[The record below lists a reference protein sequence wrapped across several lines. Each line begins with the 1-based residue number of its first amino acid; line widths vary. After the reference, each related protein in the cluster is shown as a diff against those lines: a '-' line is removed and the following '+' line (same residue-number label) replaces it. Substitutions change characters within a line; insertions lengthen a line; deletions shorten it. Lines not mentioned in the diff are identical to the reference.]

1 MFLLFLYDVG
11 MSSLVIVSLDNPPIK
26 ARDSLTCDSAEVL
39 GADRKPDEAN
49 PPEGPHSN

>member
-11 MSSLVIVSLDNPPIK
+11 MSSLVIFSLDNPPIK
-26 ARDSLTCDSAEVL
+26 ARDSLICDSAEVL